1 MTNPSY
7 RGALGDVLPD
17 IPDLTTMVFEEAKKI
32 SKTIGYPVLIKASAG
47 GGGKDKMDMLITT
60 VQEGNHNMVRAVQ
73 NQGVA

>member
-1 MTNPSY
+1 MRTG
-7 RGALGDVLPD
+7 GAP
-17 IPDLTTMVFEEAKKI
+17 
-32 SKTIGYPVLIKASAG
+32 AG